1 MTIKYCLACKQPI
14 AGRIDKKFCDASCR
28 SSYHNSS
35 RFNSDVEP
43 VIRNINNILK
53 RNRRILKE
61 LLEDW
66 EKTAVVV
73 DKQYLIEQGFHFN
86 YFTEQYW
93 NDKLEMYFYCY
104 DYGYRKLEG
113 GKVMAVKDTRRT
125 HKMRRNE
132 QSWL

>member
-1 MTIKYCLACKQPI
+1 MTVKFCLACKRPI
-14 AGRIDKKFCDASCR
+14 AGRLDKKFCDNLCR
-28 SSYHNSS
+28 NSYHNNS
-35 RFNSDVEP
+35 RLVSDAEP
-43 VIRNINNILK
+43 LIRNINNILK

-61 LLEDW
+61 LLEEW
-66 EKTAVVV
+66 EKTAIVV
-73 DKQYLIEQGFHFN
+73 DKQYLSELGFRFN

-113 GKVMAVKDTRRT
+113 GKVIAVKDTRRT
-125 HKMRRNE
+125 HKVWRNE